1 MGKYKRQA
9 CTANAK
15 AQHARMSLFPQDKV
29 HDSPRQ
35 ASKHA
40 RPAAKAKKSKLSHQS
55 KRNRRSKQR
64 KQNRLSKRK
73 QANQAKA
80 GKASRII
87 KHLYGN
93 ELGKVCEACQVSK
106 ATPETCASMVLY
118 FTTLDT
124 TIKLRGTYKYKHTNK
139 NHYKLT

>member
-1 MGKYKRQA
+1 MQGLRPAVGSGAGVQGMGKYKRQPR
-9 CTANAK
+9 TANAK
-15 AQHARMSLFPQDKV
+15 VQHARMSLFPQDKV

-40 RPAAKAKKSKLSHQS
+40 RPAAKAKKSKLGH
-55 KRNRRSKQR
+55 KSKQR

-87 KHLYGN
+87 KT
-93 ELGKVCEACQVSK
+93 S
-106 ATPETCASMVLY
+106 
-118 FTTLDT
+118 
-124 TIKLRGTYKYKHTNK
+124 
-139 NHYKLT
+139 